1 MSIEKNQGL
10 TDLLQN
16 EWDLLQAAVIT
27 LQLSIIKCQAIGQKD
42 SYSFEE
48 LESFDST
55 KRYTFS
61 SY

>member
-1 MSIEKNQGL
+1 MSIEKNQEL

-16 EWDLLQAAVIT
+16 EWDLLLAAVST

-48 LESFDST
+48 LESFDSLT
-55 KRYTFS
+55 
-61 SY
+61 